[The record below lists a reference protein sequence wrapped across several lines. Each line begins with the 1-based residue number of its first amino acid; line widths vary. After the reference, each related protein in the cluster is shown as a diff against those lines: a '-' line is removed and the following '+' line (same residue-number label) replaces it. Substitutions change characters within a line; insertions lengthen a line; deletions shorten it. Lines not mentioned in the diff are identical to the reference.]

1 MRLLRLQRKSKN
13 RFYSWNGPT
22 YMDKT
27 GRNGIR
33 VGDIELEDFKE
44 RYRALTDKHET
55 MIAFMM

>member
-13 RFYSWNGPT
+13 STLKGIGPT

-33 VGDIELEDFKE
+33 VEISSWKTLKNVTEL
-44 RYRALTDKHET
+44 
-55 MIAFMM
+55 